1 MNLYRKIDEWL
12 KNYEPLNNW
21 IYFNATPD
29 IVGTVALNSIP
40 GDGVV
45 ARFIDGSKKCE
56 ILFAIDMVR
65 EYDNMGTSEVN
76 MEALDEVN
84 NFIEWLDSQ
93 RQDENFPDFGTT
105 NTVRDIQVL
114 TNVPTVLVN
123 TQDMLSKFQI
133 QVKVTYIDNKEVKF

>member
-1 MNLYRKIDEWL
+1 M
-12 KNYEPLNNW
+12 NNW

-40 GDGVV
+40 GDSVV

-56 ILFAIDMVR
+56 ILFAIDMIR
-65 EYDNMGTSEVN
+65 EYDSMGTSEVN

-93 RQDENFPDFGTT
+93 RQDENFPDFGNT